1 MFPTLALD
9 SIHLDSCFHFFHST
23 FFTICPMHFVFSK
36 FCFFCWLL
44 MSFLPLFP
52 SFLLPTDAPSHHL
65 CLHVSSPAV
74 HLPLFFLLWLSSSVY
89 TLHILASS
97 LSFPPSHPSCLL
109 QLFLITAAC
118 INRLEAIYHL
128 RTCSQI
134 ISCCIS
140 QTVVNCSSKCNM
152 LIYYLFR
159 RSAEA
164 GVKNERDI
172 SHDSVASEEWA
183 GDKKK
188 AVFLHL
194 IATENMFLMRQSCC
208 KIYKAL
214 NDINLSSQCV
224 LISLIPL
231 LQLIMLLLEI
241 YNVPGFQCYF
251 LSI

>member
-23 FFTICPMHFVFSK
+23 FFPICPMYFVFSK
-36 FCFFCWLL
+36 FCLFCWLL
-44 MSFLPLFP
+44 MFSFLPLFP
-52 SFLLPTDAPSHHL
+52 SFLSPPNAPSHHL
-65 CLHVSSPAV
+65 CLCVSSPAV

-97 LSFPPSHPSCLL
+97 LSFLLSHPSCLL
-109 QLFLITAAC
+109 QFFLITAAC

-140 QTVVNCSSKCNM
+140 QTVVNCSSKRNM
-152 LIYYLFR
+152 LIYYLLR

-194 IATENMFLMRQSCC
+194 RSTENMFLMRQSCC
-208 KIYKAL
+208 KIHKAL
-214 NDINLSSQCV
+214 NDINLCLPNV
-224 LISLIPL
+224 FSLVSFH
-231 LQLIMLLLEI
+231 
-241 YNVPGFQCYF
+241 YDN
-251 LSI
+251 